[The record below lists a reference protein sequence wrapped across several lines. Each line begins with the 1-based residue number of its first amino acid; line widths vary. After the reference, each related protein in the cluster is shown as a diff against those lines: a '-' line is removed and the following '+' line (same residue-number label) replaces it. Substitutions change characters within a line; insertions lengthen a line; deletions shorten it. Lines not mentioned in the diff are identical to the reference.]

1 MPVKTV
7 DKPLPRGNRA
17 ERAGAVRAEA
27 GALETR
33 TPGSERGEGR
43 GRGGRGRG
51 RGRGDYSGNE
61 RGMHKIPS
69 RFTQPEDQIS

>member
-7 DKPLPRGNRA
+7 DKTLPRNNRV
-17 ERAGAVRAEA
+17 ERAGGVRAEP

-33 TPGSERGEGR
+33 TPAGGEGR

-51 RGRGDYSGNE
+51 RGRGDYTGNE
-61 RGMHKIPS
+61 RGMHKIL
-69 RFTQPEDQIS
+69 F